1 MAAYTTKIQTIV
13 TFSGAASGSMTGQV
27 VDTGGTFAATTNTFP
42 AASAGASL
50 TMAFT
55 KANLQ
60 SFYLVAD
67 QNCTVKTNSNST
79 PQDTITLVAGVPYVW
94 SLSAGLTNPF
104 GGNVTSAFVT
114 CTPATTLRYGILQA

>member
-1 MAAYTTKIQTIV
+1 MANYTNIVQFTQT
-13 TFSGAASGSMTGQV
+13 SSDGSSSLTGKAT
-27 VDTGGTFAATTNTFP
+27 DTGNTLSSQANTFA

-50 TMAFT
+50 TMSFV

-60 SFYLVAD
+60 QFFLVAD

-79 PQDTITLVAGVPYVW
+79 PQDTLTLIANIPYYW
-94 SLSAGLTNPF
+94 SLSSGLTNPF

-114 CTPATTLRYGILQA
+114 CTPATTIKYRILQT